1 MPSEVTRRRFLE
13 GTGTAALLGAGATV
27 AADPFSVKAATPGPI
42 KILGISCS
50 PRKGRTTAAALA
62 ICLEAVKAADGRIQV
77 ELIELAGLRIP
88 GEVAAGVALEPGE
101 RDDFP
106 ALVPKLSEPAVA
118 GIILGTP
125 VYFGNMSFLCKAFLD
140 RWIVFHKDKR
150 LANKVGGVLA
160 VGGGRNAGLE
170 LTIRSVQ
177 VALMSQQM
185 IVVGD
190 APPTGHWGGTVWGGN
205 PVVTSGPTPDIARDA
220 EGIATVKNLGRRVA
234 EIALRLRVTGQ
245 SGPQESGIKG
255 GPT

>member
-1 MPSEVTRRRFLE
+1 MPSKVTRRRFLE
-13 GTGTAALLGAGATV
+13 SSGTAALLSAGAAV
-27 AADPFSVKAATPGPI
+27 AADPAPLKAAAPWPL
-42 KILGISCS
+42 KILGVSCS
-50 PRKGRTTAAALA
+50 PRKGKTTTAAMR
-62 ICLEAVKAADGRIQV
+62 ICLDAVKATDGRIEV
-77 ELIELAGLRIP
+77 ELIELGGLRIP

-106 ALVPKLSEPAVA
+106 ALAPKFSEPAVA

-125 VYFGNMSFLCKAFLD
+125 VYFGNMSSLCKALLD
-140 RWIVFHKDKR
+140 RWIVFHKEKR
-150 LANKVGGVLA
+150 LADKVGGVLA

-205 PVVTSGPTPDIARDA
+205 PAVSSGPTPDIARDT

-234 EIALRLRVTGQ
+234 EIALRLRAQGQ
-245 SGPQESGIKG
+245 GAA
-255 GPT
+255 

>member
-1 MPSEVTRRRFLE
+1 MPSKVNRRRFLE
-13 GTGTAALLGAGATV
+13 GAGSAALLSAGAAV
-27 AADPFSVKAATPGPI
+27 AADPGPVKSTTSGPV

-50 PRKGRTTAAALA
+50 PRKGKTTTAALR
-62 ICLEAVKAADGRIQV
+62 ICLDAVKATDGRIEI
-77 ELIELAGLRIP
+77 ELIELAGLKIP

-106 ALVPKLSEPAVA
+106 ALVPKLSDPAVA

-125 VYFGNMSFLCKAFLD
+125 VYFGNMSSLCKAFLD

-205 PVVTSGPTPDIARDA
+205 PAVSSGPTPDIARDK
-220 EGIATVKNLGRRVA
+220 EGIATVTNLGHRVA
-234 EIALRLRVTGQ
+234 EIALRLRVSGQ
-245 SGPQESGIKG
+245 G
-255 GPT
+255 TT

>member
-1 MPSEVTRRRFLE
+1 MPSDLTRRGFL
-13 GTGTAALLGAGATV
+13 GSAATAAVLGN
-27 AADPFSVKAATPGPI
+27 AATIAAAPSEAEPAAQPRPI
-42 KILGISCS
+42 KILGICCS
-50 PRKGRTTAAALA
+50 PRKGKNTAAALS
-62 ICLEAVKAADGRIQV
+62 ICLDAVRAVDGRIEV
-77 ELIELAGLRIP
+77 ELIELAGQKIP

-106 ALVPKLSEPAVA
+106 ALVPKLSEPAIA

-125 VYFGNMSFLCKAFLD
+125 VYFGNMSSLCKAFLD
-140 RWIVFHKDKR
+140 RCIVFHKDKS

-160 VGGGRNAGLE
+160 VGGARNGGVE

-205 PVVTSGPTPDIARDA
+205 PAVSTGPTPDITRDV
-220 EGIATVKNLGRRVA
+220 EGIASVKNLGRRVA
-234 EIALRLRVTGQ
+234 EMVMRLHANSPGSVVR
-245 SGPQESGIKG
+245 PR
-255 GPT
+255 

>member
-1 MPSEVTRRRFLE
+1 MPSKVTRRRFLE
-13 GTGTAALLGAGATV
+13 STGTAAFLGAGPAIAATPV
-27 AADPFSVKAATPGPI
+27 SVKATAPGPI

-50 PRKGRTTAAALA
+50 PRKGKTTTAALQ
-62 ICLEAVKAADGRIQV
+62 ICLDAIKASDGRIEV
-77 ELIELAGLRIP
+77 ELIELAGLKIP

-125 VYFGNMSFLCKAFLD
+125 VYFGNMSSLCKAFLD

-190 APPTGHWGGTVWGGN
+190 APPTSHWGGTVWGGN
-205 PVVTSGPTPDIARDA
+205 PAIGSGPKPDIARDE

-234 EIALRLRVTGQ
+234 EIALRLRVSSQGT
-245 SGPQESGIKG
+245 S
-255 GPT
+255 

>member
-13 GTGTAALLGAGATV
+13 ATGSAALLGAGATV
-27 AADPFSVKAATPGPI
+27 AIAEEKVAATSRAI
-42 KILGISCS
+42 KVLGICCS
-50 PRKGRTTAAALA
+50 PRKGKTTSAALRV
-62 ICLEAVKAADGRIQV
+62 CLDAVKGTDNRIEV
-77 ELIELAGLRIP
+77 ELIELAGLKIP
-88 GEVAAGVALEPGE
+88 GEVAAGVALAPGE

-106 ALVPKLSEPAVA
+106 ELAPKLSDPTVA

-125 VYFGNMSFLCKAFLD
+125 VYFGNMSSLCKAFLD
-140 RWIVFHKDKR
+140 RWIVFHKEMQ

-205 PVVTSGPTPDIARDA
+205 PAVNAGSVPDITRDD
-220 EGIATVKNLGRRVA
+220 GIATVKNLGRRVA
-234 EIALRLRVTGQ
+234 EIALRLRAVHPN
-245 SGPQESGIKG
+245 S
-255 GPT
+255 